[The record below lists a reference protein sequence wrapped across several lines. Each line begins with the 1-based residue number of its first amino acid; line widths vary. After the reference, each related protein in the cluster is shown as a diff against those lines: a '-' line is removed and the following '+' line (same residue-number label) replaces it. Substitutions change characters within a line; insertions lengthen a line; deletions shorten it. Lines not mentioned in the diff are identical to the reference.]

1 MYTMMDK
8 RSKRR
13 NSFITMLVFMIL
25 LCLPTAGNALADDDP
40 VAVRVGEVSY
50 PLSLAQF
57 AYQSGIDAAV
67 GLSLETLTD
76 EDRQMILDSTMERL
90 TQNALLEN
98 RMREKG
104 KADFTDAEQEIMR
117 SMAQSRYEQLWQGL
131 YQKLRESSEDVT
143 EKQVSEWMN
152 KQGYTV
158 DAIFREY
165 RIQELQFRAF
175 EMYCKDVTITTKD
188 VAAYYEN
195 TYVAPDRERYE
206 HDVPLYEKEILL
218 KNNEAFFVP
227 EGYRYI
233 KHILLAYPDDLMD
246 ALRPYAERLK
256 AAQEKLQEAYQS
268 LADAATQVAEMNDLL
283 PWREAYDEAKAEET
297 GAEQAYL
304 DKREEALDM
313 LKPVTEE
320 IIRRYQAGEPFENLM
335 KEFSTDKNF
344 QSPEEPGFPFHP
356 ESTNWPEA
364 FRAAAAELEK
374 PGDLSQPVATDTGI
388 HIIQYAGDMA
398 TGAHALTDEEQK
410 ALEEAALYAAR
421 LDRLHTLM
429 ETWKQDYE
437 IETHPELIVLK

>member
-1 MYTMMDK
+1 MMDK

-25 LCLPTAGNALADDDP
+25 LCLPTAGTALADDGP

-313 LKPVTEE
+313 LKPVTDE

>member
-1 MYTMMDK
+1 MMDK

-25 LCLPTAGNALADDDP
+25 LCLPTAGTALADDGP

>member
-1 MYTMMDK
+1 MMDNE
-8 RSKRR
+8 SKLKKL
-13 NSFITMLVFMIL
+13 FIPMLAVVIF
-25 LCLPTAGNALADDDP
+25 LCLPTLGNALADDDP
-40 VAVRVGEVSY
+40 VTVRVGEVSY

-67 GLSLETLTD
+67 ALSAEQLTD
-76 EDRQMILDSTMERL
+76 GDRQTILDSTMERL
-90 TQNALLEN
+90 VQNALLEN
-98 RMREKG
+98 RMQEKG

-131 YQKLRESSEDVT
+131 YKKLRESDEDVT

-152 KQGYTV
+152 EQGYTV

-188 VAAYYEN
+188 VAEYYEN

-206 HDVPLYEKEILL
+206 HDVPLYEQEMLL

-227 EGYRYI
+227 DGYRYI
-233 KHILLAYPDDLMD
+233 KHILLAYPDELVE
-246 ALRPYAERLK
+246 ALRPYAEQLK
-256 AAQEKLQEAYQS
+256 AAQQNLQEAYQS

-304 DKREEALDM
+304 DKREEALGM
-313 LKPVTEE
+313 LRPVTDE
-320 IIRRYQAGEPFENLM
+320 IIRRYQAGERFENLM

-356 ESTNWPEA
+356 ASTNWPEA

-374 PGDLSQPVATDTGI
+374 VGDISRPVATDTGI

-398 TGAHALTDEEQK
+398 TGEHVLTDEEQK

-421 LDRLHTLM
+421 LERLHTLM
-429 ETWKQDYE
+429 ETWKQDYK
-437 IETHPELIVLK
+437 IETHPELITLK

>member
-1 MYTMMDK
+1 MMDK

-25 LCLPTAGNALADDDP
+25 LCLPTAGTALADDGP

-313 LKPVTEE
+313 LKPVTDE

-388 HIIQYAGDMA
+388 HIIQYAGDVA

>member
-1 MYTMMDK
+1 MMDK
-8 RSKRR
+8 RSKR
-13 NSFITMLVFMIL
+13 NNTFVSMLTAMIL
-25 LCLPTAGNALADDDP
+25 LCLLTAGNALADDDP
-40 VAVRVGEVSY
+40 VAVRVGEISY

-98 RMREKG
+98 RMQEKG

-117 SMAQSRYEQLWQGL
+117 SMAQNRYEQLWQGL

-158 DAIFREY
+158 EAIFREY

-188 VAAYYEN
+188 VAEYYEN

-233 KHILLAYPDDLMD
+233 KHILLAYPDELVD

-256 AAQEKLQEAYQS
+256 AAQQKLQEAYQS

-313 LKPVTEE
+313 LKPVTDE

-335 KEFSTDKNF
+335 KEFSTDTNF

-374 PGDLSQPVATDTGI
+374 PGDLSRPVTTDTGI

-398 TGAHALTDEEQK
+398 TGEHALTGEEQK

-437 IETHPELIVLK
+437 IETHPELIVK

>member
-1 MYTMMDK
+1 MMDK

-25 LCLPTAGNALADDDP
+25 LCLPTAGTALADDDP

-421 LDRLHTLM
+421 LERLHTLM

>member
-1 MYTMMDK
+1 
-8 RSKRR
+8 
-13 NSFITMLVFMIL
+13 
-25 LCLPTAGNALADDDP
+25 
-40 VAVRVGEVSY
+40 
-50 PLSLAQF
+50 
-57 AYQSGIDAAV
+57 
-67 GLSLETLTD
+67 
-76 EDRQMILDSTMERL
+76 DRQTILDSTMERL
-90 TQNALLEN
+90 VQNALLEN
-98 RMREKG
+98 RMQEKG

-131 YQKLRESSEDVT
+131 YKKLRESNEDVT

-152 KQGYTV
+152 EQGYTV

-188 VAAYYEN
+188 VAEYYEN

-206 HDVPLYEKEILL
+206 HDVPLYEQEMLL

-233 KHILLAYPDDLMD
+233 KHILLAYPDELVE
-246 ALRPYAERLK
+246 ALRPYAEQLK
-256 AAQEKLQEAYQS
+256 AAQQNLQEAYQS

-304 DKREEALDM
+304 DKREEALGM
-313 LKPVTEE
+313 LRPVTDE
-320 IIRRYQAGEPFENLM
+320 IIRRYQAGERFENLM

-356 ESTNWPEA
+356 ASTNWPEA

-374 PGDLSQPVATDTGI
+374 VGDISRPVATDTGI

-398 TGAHALTDEEQK
+398 TGEHVLTDEEQK

-421 LDRLHTLM
+421 LERLHTLM
-429 ETWKQDYE
+429 ETWKQDYK
-437 IETHPELIVLK
+437 IETHPELITLK

>member
-1 MYTMMDK
+1 MMDK
-8 RSKRR
+8 RSKRT
-13 NSFITMLVFMIL
+13 NPIKPLLTVMIL
-25 LCLPTAGNALADDDP
+25 LFLLTAGNALADDDP
-40 VAVRVGEVSY
+40 AAVRVGEINY

-57 AYQSGIDAAV
+57 SYQSGIDAAE

-76 EDRQMILDSTMERL
+76 EDRQLILDSTMERL
-90 TQNALLEN
+90 VQNALLEN
-98 RMREKG
+98 RMQEKG

-152 KQGYTV
+152 EQGYTV

-188 VAAYYEN
+188 VAEYYEN

-233 KHILLAYPDDLMD
+233 KHILLAYPDELVD

-297 GAEQAYL
+297 EAEQAYL
-304 DKREEALDM
+304 DKREEALDI
-313 LKPVTEE
+313 LKPVTDE

-335 KEFSTDKNF
+335 KEFSTDTNF

-374 PGDLSQPVATDTGI
+374 PGDLSQPVATDMGI

-398 TGAHALTDEEQK
+398 TGEHALTDEEQK
-410 ALEEAALYAAR
+410 ALEEATLYAAR

-429 ETWKQDYE
+429 ESWKQDYE
-437 IETHPELIVLK
+437 IETHPELIELK

>member
-1 MYTMMDK
+1 MMDNE
-8 RSKRR
+8 SKLKKL
-13 NSFITMLVFMIL
+13 FIPMLAVVIF
-25 LCLPTAGNALADDDP
+25 LCLPTLGNALADDDP

-67 GLSLETLTD
+67 ALSAEQLTD
-76 EDRQMILDSTMERL
+76 GDRQTILDSTMERL
-90 TQNALLEN
+90 VQNALLEN
-98 RMREKG
+98 RMQEKG

-131 YQKLRESSEDVT
+131 YKKLRESDEDVT

-152 KQGYTV
+152 EQGYTV

-188 VAAYYEN
+188 VAEYYEN

-206 HDVPLYEKEILL
+206 HDVPLYEQEMLL

-227 EGYRYI
+227 DGYRYI
-233 KHILLAYPDDLMD
+233 KHILLAYPDELVE
-246 ALRPYAERLK
+246 ALRPYAEQLK
-256 AAQEKLQEAYQS
+256 AAQQNLQEAYQS

-283 PWREAYDEAKAEET
+283 PWRAAYDEAKAEET

-313 LKPVTEE
+313 LKPVTDE
-320 IIRRYQAGEPFENLM
+320 IIQRYQAGELFENLM
-335 KEFSTDKNF
+335 KEFSTDNNF

-356 ESTNWPEA
+356 ESTNWPEE
-364 FRAAAAELEK
+364 FRAAAVDLEK
-374 PGDLSQPVATDTGI
+374 PGDISRPVATDTGI
-388 HIIQYAGDMA
+388 HIILYAGDMA
-398 TGAHALTDEEQK
+398 TGEHVLSDEEQE
-410 ALEEAALYAAR
+410 ALNEATLYAAR